1 MIIRVALFI
10 SLLAL
15 FYNYCNEG
23 NSSSKLREPNDINR
37 MELPSELSPIYNYD
51 SSPETFIS
59 MDSSIYY
66 SSNNAKQLET
76 SPLSTTVSLKI
87 R

>member
-23 NSSSKLREPNDINR
+23 NSSSKLRQPNDINM
-37 MELPSELSPIYNYD
+37 MEVPLELSPIYNYD
-51 SSPETFIS
+51 SSPETSIS
-59 MDSSIYY
+59 IDSSIYY
-66 SSNNAKQLET
+66 MSNNAKQLEIF
-76 SPLSTTVSLKI
+76 PVI
-87 R
+87 RNSFTQN